1 LNHNLA
7 CNYWGTHRDENMPN
21 KTITKFIQTKH
32 IDSFQKL
39 RLLIYLQERPDQEAS
54 SQEFAERLHLG
65 DTVLLDG
72 IVRDLQRVGLLVRI
86 DRCWKLCDEP
96 KVRSCLRGLVG
107 AFESPVDRQEI
118 IEQVRKCVPFSDHWD
133 ESPELH

>member
-1 LNHNLA
+1 MMSGTGYLWSDLRLNKDLLLV
-7 CNYWGTHRDENMPN
+7 GMVMIDPVVE
-21 KTITKFIQTKH
+21 FIQVKH
-32 IDSFQKL
+32 IDSFQTL

-86 DRCWKLCDEP
+86 DRCWKP
-96 KVRSCLRGLVG
+96 RSL
-107 AFESPVDRQEI
+107 A
-118 IEQVRKCVPFSDHWD
+118 
-133 ESPELH
+133 